1 MAIKVKKPL
10 SHFVDLSL
18 AFSPHPLTGD
28 LPVLRDTRAINASL
42 KNCIMIGLTEKPFNM
57 NFGSQ
62 ILDLLFEMDDPGTR
76 ALLDDVI
83 RNAVLQEQR
92 VEMRDL
98 IIDSNYEDNEVK
110 IQIEY
115 NLVGYEQTYIF
126 SHILTPTR

>member
-1 MAIKVKKPL
+1 
-10 SHFVDLSL
+10 
-18 AFSPHPLTGD
+18 
-28 LPVLRDTRAINASL
+28 
-42 KNCIMIGLTEKPFNM
+42 MIGLTEKPFNM